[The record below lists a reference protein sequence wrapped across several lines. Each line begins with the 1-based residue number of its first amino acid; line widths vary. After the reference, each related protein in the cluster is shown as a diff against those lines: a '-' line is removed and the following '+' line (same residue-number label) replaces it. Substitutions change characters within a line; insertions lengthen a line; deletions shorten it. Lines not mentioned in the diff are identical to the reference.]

1 MLCNMELNFNLE
13 IFQDLLGEQP
23 WEIISEI
30 HFICNLPSLIILT
43 ATKDLHVLQSACNLN
58 IKMLARAVSHE
69 LGVSW
74 V

>member
-1 MLCNMELNFNLE
+1 MGTLLVVQWLKLYSQGQRCSSISGLGTEILNASGRGQKKRE
-13 IFQDLLGEQP
+13 R
-23 WEIISEI
+23 
-30 HFICNLPSLIILT
+30 
-43 ATKDLHVLQSACNLN
+43 DLHVLQSACNLN